1 MTQIVYFLGCSWE
14 EAHVLIPP
22 KQGKTSGCV
31 AMKTLDS
38 FPVEVNLEGKDS
50 IHFTTEAKFT

>member
-1 MTQIVYFLGCSWE
+1 MTQNGYFLGCSSE
-14 EAHVLIPP
+14 EAHVFIPP
-22 KQGKTSGCV
+22 KQEKASGCV

-50 IHFTTEAKFT
+50 THFTTEVKFT